1 MPEAEAGP
9 RKEEGQREQP
19 ELELHDLTLF
29 VDAALNTTTNMI
41 GVGAVIFNYRSLL
54 VFHAEA
60 LALLVGLRWAEN
72 IGLPI
77 KTISSDSLML
87 VQALNNSKVCHNELG
102 MLLDDIKMLV
112 ANFPGAIITH
122 VNRKF
127 NIAAHNLSKQ
137 ALQLDDELIWME
149 DDLQST
155 ENHMLFM
162 DLSICPSFFLN
173 RNLGDSLSQCKDT
186 QLIGRLI
193 LGLYGNLVPITVSNF
208 KAMCT
213 GTSGSSYKGTLV
225 HKIFPGQFFVAGK
238 QGRKDKGEVSPPVK
252 MVRNLETVSSKA
264 FELRHSKAGVLS
276 LCLSENDD
284 EDDVKL
290 DPNYH
295 NVEFLI
301 TTGPGPCPDLD
312 GKNIVF
318 GTVLEGLDV
327 VTSIASIPT
336 YKPGERIR
344 QYNDLAEFF
353 GDERAKTARAIWN
366 KPLETVYISDCGVL
380 KVAKTTLSPTLP

>member
-1 MPEAEAGP
+1 
-9 RKEEGQREQP
+9 
-19 ELELHDLTLF
+19 
-29 VDAALNTTTNMI
+29 
-41 GVGAVIFNYRSLL
+41 
-54 VFHAEA
+54 
-60 LALLVGLRWAEN
+60 
-72 IGLPI
+72 
-77 KTISSDSLML
+77 
-87 VQALNNSKVCHNELG
+87 
-102 MLLDDIKMLV
+102 
-112 ANFPGAIITH
+112 
-122 VNRKF
+122 
-127 NIAAHNLSKQ
+127 
-137 ALQLDDELIWME
+137 
-149 DDLQST
+149 
-155 ENHMLFM
+155 M

-252 MVRNLETVSSKA
+252 MVRNVETVSSKA